1 MVVVN
6 STIEHVN
13 GFRVAGVHSGL
24 KKDGKLDFALI
35 VSDTP
40 CAAAGIFTTN
50 AVRAAPVLF
59 DIERLKEHSGHIRA
73 LAINSGCANACTG
86 QQGVYKAWQTA
97 RWVAEK
103 LNCSE
108 NEVLLMSTGV
118 IGAQLDMYAVR
129 QGIDIAMQFL
139 GHEWLTVARA
149 IMTTDTRPKL
159 GSVLVTREDGSRYVI
174 AGICKGAGMIA
185 PNMATMLSAI
195 ITDAGIS
202 AELTQRALA
211 AAAEQSFNR
220 IVVDGDM
227 STNDTVLLL
236 ANGESGAKVETA
248 ADFAEFVQAL
258 AALCRKLA
266 QDVVRDGEGA
276 TKFITINV
284 QGAPDDASA
293 RQIAN
298 AIATSPLVKTAF
310 YGNDANWGR
319 IIAAAGRSG
328 VALKPDR
335 MQLWIA
341 PGEAYDEKGISLQL
355 FAGGIPV
362 DYSEEVATNIIREQS
377 VSIVLECGM
386 GSGQAVVWTCDLS
399 HEYVSINGS
408 YRS

>member
-1 MVVVN
+1 MVEVK
-6 STIEHVN
+6 STIEHVD
-13 GFRVAGVHSGL
+13 GFRVAGVHCGL
-24 KKDGKLDFALI
+24 KKNGKLDFALI
-35 VSDTP
+35 VSDVP
-40 CAAAGIFTTN
+40 CTAAGVFTTN
-50 AVRAAPVLF
+50 TVKAAPVLF
-59 DIERLKEHSGHIRA
+59 DMERLKEHNAHIRA
-73 LAINSGCANACTG
+73 VAINSGCANACTG
-86 QQGVYKAWQTA
+86 QQGMYKAWQTA

-118 IGAQLDMYAVR
+118 IGAQLNMYAMR
-129 QGIDIAMQFL
+129 QGIDIAMPFL
-139 GHEWLTVARA
+139 GHEWLTAARA

-159 GSVLVTREDGSRYVI
+159 GSVQVTREDGSRYVI
-174 AGICKGAGMIA
+174 AGMCKGAGMIA
-185 PNMATMLSAI
+185 PDMATMLSAI

-202 AELTQRALA
+202 VQLAQRALA
-211 AAAEQSFNR
+211 AAADQSFNR

-236 ANGESGAKVETA
+236 ANGESGAQIETA
-248 ADFAEFVQAL
+248 ADFAEFVEAL
-258 AALCRKLA
+258 GALCRKLA
-266 QDVVRDGEGA
+266 QEIVRDGEGA
-276 TKFITINV
+276 TKFITISV

-328 VALKPDR
+328 VAVKPDL

-341 PGEAYDEKGISLQL
+341 PGEANDEKGISLQL

-362 DYSEEVATNIIREQS
+362 EYSEDVATNIIKEKS
-377 VSIVLECGM
+377 VSIVLDCGI
-386 GSGQAVVWTCDLS
+386 GSGAAVVWTCDLS
-399 HEYVSINGS
+399 HDYVDINGS